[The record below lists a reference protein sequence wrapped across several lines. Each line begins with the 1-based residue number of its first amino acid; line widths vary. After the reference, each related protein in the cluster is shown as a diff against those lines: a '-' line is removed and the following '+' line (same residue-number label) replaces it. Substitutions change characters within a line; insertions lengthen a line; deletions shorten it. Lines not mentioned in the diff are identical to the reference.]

1 MVNAGLD
8 EAVVAARRCELQEAG
23 RYLIAQGLTWGNAG
37 NLSARVGP
45 DAYLITASGTRL
57 GELGDDDFV
66 LVSFGGAVE
75 GAPGKKPSKETPM
88 HQAVYEE
95 RPEIGAVIHAA
106 PFYSTLLACSRDPVP
121 ADLFVEGMYYL
132 ERVGRAAYAHPGS
145 AELGE
150 EVRAAAHE
158 ANVLLLNN
166 HGVLAYDSSVGEAL
180 MATHTLE
187 LTCRM
192 VAAARSAGIVLH
204 PLPPDTVRDFL
215 EKSGYRPR
223 REWPDETA

>member
-8 EAVVAARRCELQEAG
+8 EGMVAAWRRELQEAG
-23 RYLIAQGLTWGNAG
+23 RYLIVHGLTWGNAG

-57 GELGDDDFV
+57 GELGDNDFV
-66 LVSFGGAVE
+66 LVSFGGTVE
-75 GAPGKKPSKETPM
+75 GGPGKKPSKETPM

-95 RPEIGAVIHAA
+95 RPEIGAVVHAA
-106 PFYSTLLACSRDPVP
+106 PFYSTLLACSRDPLP

-145 AELGE
+145 TELGE

-158 ANVLLLNN
+158 ANVLLLDN
-166 HGVLAYDSSVGEAL
+166 HGVLVYDSSVSEAL

-187 LTCRM
+187 LACHM
-192 VAAARSAGIVLH
+192 VVAARSAGMALH
-204 PLPPDTVRDFL
+204 PLPPAVVRDFL

-223 REWPDETA
+223 REWPE